1 MKKLKGFIIA
11 LLCLLLAGGGLFAF
25 QKYRNK
31 NKSVDVVAVSDV
43 GMGWIEDELRSSGI
57 IYEKDSQSV
66 FVNSNQLVKEVYV
79 TEGQAVKA
87 GDKLLAYDLESQK
100 LAVDLK
106 SLDVERARNH
116 IAELQKELIEIRNM
130 KPYVPTPVPT
140 YEPEPE
146 PTPTPTPTPTPK
158 PEKEK
163 KIDAWT
169 LLDDLSNPINTEAA
183 GTIEDPY
190 VFLATEDGIITGK
203 FFKELKEKGKV
214 AVIEVREGNKADGE
228 LIVSHTFNG
237 ARIREYGEDEAFYA
251 ISLDNANGSGGTG
264 IMLTD
269 IINFSRP
276 DEGVTPT
283 PSSEENEQQSEDG
296 EDRPYTPGYGEDDS
310 SGYTAQEI
318 AEMAAAK
325 QREIASADLSYRKLQ
340 LEYKIMQEELGDG
353 IVYAK
358 KDGVVKISHA
368 PNDIP
373 QDGSPFIKI
382 ASGEGAMIQGTIS
395 EMLLD
400 KVQVGQTLTASS
412 WETGEEY
419 VATVASV
426 DDLPATNSYFY
437 GEGNPNASYYN
448 FYAYIEN
455 GDEVPENTY
464 LDIKFDSVGGDE
476 EAVFI
481 SRVYIRSDALGKYV
495 MIDEDG
501 VLKKQY
507 VKTGKTYWGEYT
519 QVLSGLS
526 NENYIAFPYGDGA
539 IEGVK
544 TKVSEEGGVFY

>member
-1 MKKLKGFIIA
+1 M
-11 LLCLLLAGGGLFAF
+11 
-25 QKYRNK
+25 
-31 NKSVDVVAVSDV
+31 VAVSDV

-57 IYEKDSQSV
+57 VYEKDSQTV

-79 TEGQAVKA
+79 TEGQPVKA
-87 GDKLLAYDLESQK
+87 GDKLLAYDLETQK

-106 SLDVERARNH
+106 ALDVERARNS
-116 IAELQKELIEIRNM
+116 IAELQKELVEIRNM
-130 KPYVPTPVPT
+130 KPYVPTPEPT
-140 YEPEPE
+140 YVPEPE
-146 PTPTPTPTPTPK
+146 PTPTPA

-163 KIDAWT
+163 KEDAWT
-169 LLDDLSNPINTEAA
+169 LINDLSNPNNPDAE
-183 GTIEDPY
+183 GTLEDPY
-190 VFLATEDGIITGK
+190 IFLASEDGIITGK
-203 FFKELKEKGKV
+203 FFNELNEKGKV
-214 AVIEVREGNKADGE
+214 AIVEVRKGDKADGD
-228 LIVSHTFNG
+228 LMVSHTFNG
-237 ARIREYGEDEAFYA
+237 VHLRDYGEDEMFYA
-251 ISLDNANGSGGTG
+251 ISLDNANGSGGVG
-264 IMLTD
+264 IMLGD
-269 IINFSRP
+269 LINFSRP
-276 DEGVTPT
+276 TEGSTPT
-283 PSSEENEQQSEDG
+283 PTPDTNSENVEPTEED
-296 EDRPYTPGYGEDDS
+296 EDRPNTPGYYEDDS

-340 LEYKIMQEELGDG
+340 LEYKIMQEELDDG

-368 PNDIP
+368 PDDIP

-426 DDLPATNSYFY
+426 DDFPASNNYFY

-448 FYAYIEN
+448 FYAYIDN
-455 GDEVPENTY
+455 GDEVPDNTY
-464 LDIKFDSVGGDE
+464 LEIKFDSLGGDE

-495 MIDEDG
+495 MIDEEG
-501 VLKKQY
+501 ALKKQY

-519 QVLSGLS
+519 QVLSGLRK
-526 NENYIAFPYGDGA
+526 EDYIAFPYGDGA

-544 TKVSEEGGVFY
+544 TEISEEGGMFY